1 MDNIYLDEAKKRD
14 VRDIPLEGLVGL
26 AQAQALQNIA
36 EALIYDEEN
45 DDDYFI

>member
-1 MDNIYLDEAKKRD
+1 MDNIYLDEAKKKDLRD
-14 VRDIPLEGLVGL
+14 LPLESLVGL

-36 EALIYDEEN
+36 EALLYEEED